1 MTQVNGQ
8 QHTDSLVRSTTPP
21 TDSSLQSTM
30 QHKDASLQSNTPH
43 ANPKLN
49 LQANQASSLF
59 HLPPTKA
66 QRNIKNTD
74 RFARGC
80 FTVAGWLAGLMIIL
94 IFFFVASRGIR
105 VFLPSYGAE
114 QQNIWDFLLGMRWRA
129 DNQIYGVAF
138 IIVNTLVSA
147 FGAALLSFPLSV
159 VTALMITRMA
169 PPRVGTLLTTV
180 VEVLASIPSVVF
192 GVFASA
198 VITRFVDSLAGLFG
212 QTTAGGNAMLTTMIL
227 LAMMIFP
234 TMTDIAIVAIQA
246 VPDSLIQAS
255 LAVGATTMQTNYKMI
270 LRAAR
275 SGIFSGLVLGLG
287 RAFGEATAV
296 SMVAGNAYT
305 GPSVNLFESTR
316 TLTSTMLTGLK
327 ETTGLDYDIRFSVG
341 IVLMILILITN
352 SMIFLIKRKVGGGS
366 EHEQ

>member
-1 MTQVNGQ
+1 MTQINEQ
-8 QHTDSLVRSTTPP
+8 QR
-21 TDSSLQSTM
+21 TDSSLQSNM
-30 QHKDASLQSNTPH
+30 Q
-43 ANPKLN
+43 
-49 LQANQASSLF
+49 
-59 HLPPTKA
+59 TKA
-66 QRNIKNTD
+66 QRRIRNTD

-129 DNQIYGVAF
+129 DNQVYGVAF

-198 VITRFVDSLAGLFG
+198 VITRFVDSLASLFG

-234 TMTDIAIVAIQA
+234 TMTDIAIVSIQA

-352 SMIFLIKRKVGGGS
+352 SLIFLIKRKVGGGI